1 MSKYAIPLTKGHV
14 LRHAPAQSAQGAEAA
29 LIDIA
34 QDLLLRALA
43 EEGALELV
51 AFKGGTALRKV
62 YAGARGRFSTDL
74 DFSVAN
80 LTDDPVEVQTLIAE
94 AIDGRDIGPFRYRV
108 EERRG
113 RAHIIYANDLGF
125 DVGELRSK
133 LDVGPPPWLPPVPR
147 PWVPLP
153 THRLYGGSLPEL
165 PTVRLEENVAE
176 KIARLNRR
184 TFARDAYDLVWI
196 AREPGVELDRSLT
209 RRLAVLKCW
218 VDKNGLSGHQHTW
231 SVIADARAFDSARWL
246 EPRAERD
253 FDDEQIGLLTTPA
266 PDLDV
271 LGRDLP
277 HHYGW
282 LAELTAE
289 ERLIANGTATDRGA
303 VIEALGKLDSGGR
316 MTTELW

>member
-1 MSKYAIPLTKGHV
+1 MNKYAVTLTKGHV

-34 QDLLLRALA
+34 QDLLLRSLA

-80 LTDDPVEVQTLIAE
+80 LTDDPAEVQALIVE
-94 AIDGRDIGPFRYRV
+94 AIDGREIGPFRYRLV
-108 EERRG
+108 TRRG
-113 RAHIIYANDLGF
+113 RAHIAYENGLGF

-133 LDVGPPPWLPPVPR
+133 LDIGPPPWLPPVAR

-153 THRLYGGSLPEL
+153 THRLYGGPLPEL

-196 AREPGVELDRSLT
+196 AREPGVALDRSLT
-209 RRLAVLKCW
+209 RRLTVLKCW

-231 SVIADARAFDSARWL
+231 SPIADAREFEAFRWL
-246 EPRAERD
+246 EPRTESD
-253 FDDEQIGLLTTPA
+253 FDDEQIGLLTTPP
-266 PDLDV
+266 PDLDD
-271 LGRDLP
+271 LGRDLAL
-277 HHYGW
+277 HYGW
-282 LAELTAE
+282 LAELTDE
-289 ERLIANGTATDRGA
+289 EQLIGRGAAADRGV
-303 VIEALGKLDSGGR
+303 VIEALRDLDNGGR
-316 MTTELW
+316 MKAEFW